1 MERTPKEN
9 RFEFV
14 VLAGK
19 RARQLLAGA
28 VPRETGE
35 KKITIAQREVLRRK
49 VVKVEDGGPE
59 TFYRRDST
67 AKLDPCVSSAKKG
80 TLRQQMT
87 TLYRRSGSVYLMKRD
102 VVVEQRAL
110 YGDDVRG
117 YVCAAE
123 TAFNIDSEFDWAL
136 TEAWIAWQ
144 EHKHVRGS

>member
-49 VVKVEDGGPE
+49 VIKVEDENP
-59 TFYRRDST
+59 
-67 AKLDPCVSSAKKG
+67 
-80 TLRQQMT
+80 
-87 TLYRRSGSVYLMKRD
+87 
-102 VVVEQRAL
+102 
-110 YGDDVRG
+110 
-117 YVCAAE
+117 
-123 TAFNIDSEFDWAL
+123 
-136 TEAWIAWQ
+136 
-144 EHKHVRGS
+144 